1 MKMVKGKKRGRTN
14 SKNKKNRIEGDEKSK
29 IYLTERETFN
39 EIYWQGFYKIRSLG
53 SNIDYDYLHYRSK

>member
-39 EIYWQGFYKIRSLG
+39 EIYWQGF
-53 SNIDYDYLHYRSK
+53 

>member
-39 EIYWQGFYKIRSLG
+39 EIYWQGFLKIRSLG
-53 SNIDYDYLHYRSK
+53 SNNDYYYLHYRSI